1 MSWVLKPGKL
11 PPPTAKPLQV
21 TNMQDLDVVIL
32 AAGKGTRMRSQTPK
46 VLHTLAGKSMVQHV
60 LDTASGLTPT
70 RTHVVIG
77 HGADQLR
84 EALAESAV
92 TFAVQE
98 EQKGTGHAVAQ
109 AQPQLG
115 NGNVLVLYGDVPMIR
130 RESLMALLSHVDE
143 QHMGLLTVTL
153 EDPSGYGRIVRNDD
167 GEAVAIIEQKDASAD
182 QLAITECNTGIMAMT
197 STQLKRWLPQL
208 SAENAQGEYYLT
220 DVIAMA
226 ANEGIKVCTAQPA
239 SAVEVEGVNNRSQM
253 ARLERAY
260 QLQQAEALMSEG
272 VALADPAR
280 IDIRGKLTCGH
291 DVFIDV
297 GCVFEGD
304 VELGEGVRV
313 GPYCVIKNSTIG
325 AESVIDS
332 HSVIDTTVAAGLNHV
347 GPFARLRPGTR
358 LAVKAKVG
366 NFVETKNADVGE
378 GSKINHLSYVG
389 DARLGRDV
397 NVGAG
402 TITCNYDGVN
412 KHRTEIG
419 DNAFIGSNSAL
430 VAPVTVGKGATIGA
444 GSTIAKDVAEHALAV
459 TRSRQLEKLD
469 WPRPVKKAK

>member
-1 MSWVLKPGKL
+1 
-11 PPPTAKPLQV
+11 
-21 TNMQDLDVVIL
+21 MQELDIVIL

-46 VLHTLAGKSMVQHV
+46 VLHTLAGKPMVQHV
-60 LDTASGLTPT
+60 LETASGLRPD

-77 HGADQLR
+77 HGAEQLR
-84 EALAESAV
+84 EVLADSGV
-92 TFAVQE
+92 NFAVQA

-109 AQPQLG
+109 ALEHLG
-115 NGNVLVLYGDVPMIR
+115 SGKVAILYGDVPLLQ
-130 RESLMALLSHVDE
+130 RESLRELLSHVDE
-143 QHMGLLTVTL
+143 QHMGLLTVSL
-153 EDPSGYGRIVRNDD
+153 DNPSGYGRIVRNDAGD
-167 GEAVAIIEQKDASAD
+167 AVAIVEQKDANSA

-197 STQLKRWLPQL
+197 SGQLKRWLPQL

-226 ANEGIKVCTAQPA
+226 ADEGVKVCTAQPA
-239 SAVEVEGVNNRSQM
+239 TAVEVEGVNNRAQM

-260 QLQQAEALMSEG
+260 QQQLADKLMEQG

-280 IDIRGKLTCGH
+280 LDVRGRLSCGH

-304 VELGEGVRV
+304 VELGEGVRI

-325 AESVIDS
+325 AESVVDT
-332 HSVIDTTVAAGLNHV
+332 HSVIDSTVAAGLNQI

-402 TITCNYDGVN
+402 TITCNYDGAN
-412 KHRTEIG
+412 KHVTEIG
-419 DNAFIGSNSAL
+419 DNAFIGSNTSL
-430 VAPVTVGKGATIGA
+430 VAPVTVGKGATVGA
-444 GSTIAKDVAEHALAV
+444 GSTIAKDVTDYALAV
-459 TRSRQLEKLD
+459 TRGRQLEKID
-469 WPRPVKKAK
+469 WLRPSKRSEP

>member
-1 MSWVLKPGKL
+1 
-11 PPPTAKPLQV
+11 
-21 TNMQDLDVVIL
+21 MQGLDIVIL
-32 AAGKGTRMRSQTPK
+32 AAGKGTRMRSQIPK
-46 VLHTLAGKSMVQHV
+46 VLHTLAGKPMVQHV
-60 LDTASGLTPT
+60 LDTASGLRPD

-77 HGADQLR
+77 HGAEQLR
-84 EALAESAV
+84 EALAENAV
-92 TFAVQE
+92 HFAVQA

-109 AQPQLG
+109 AIEQLG
-115 NGNVLVLYGDVPMIR
+115 SGKVLILYGDVPLLR
-130 RESLMALLSHVDE
+130 RESLLELLAQVDE

-153 EDPSGYGRIVRNDD
+153 EDPAGYGRIVRNDA
-167 GEAVAIIEQKDASAD
+167 GNAVAIVEQKDASSA
-182 QLAITECNTGIMAMT
+182 QLAISECNTGIMAMT
-197 STQLKRWLPQL
+197 SAQLKRWLPQL

-226 ANEGIKVCTAQPA
+226 ADEGIKVCTAQPA
-239 SAVEVEGVNNRSQM
+239 TAVEVEGVNNRAQM

-260 QLQQAEALMSEG
+260 QQQIAEKLMAEG

-280 IDIRGKLTCGH
+280 LDVRGRLSCGH

-297 GCVFEGD
+297 GCVFEGN
-304 VELGEGVRV
+304 VELGEGVRI

-332 HSVIDTTVAAGLNHV
+332 HSVIEGTVAAGLNQI

-358 LAVKAKVG
+358 LAIKAKVG

-402 TITCNYDGVN
+402 TITCNYDGAN
-412 KHRTEIG
+412 KHHTDIG
-419 DNAFIGSNSAL
+419 DNAFIGSNTAL
-430 VAPVTVGKGATIGA
+430 VAPVSVGKGATVGA
-444 GSTIAKDVAEHALAV
+444 GSTIAKDVTDYALAV
-459 TRSRQLEKLD
+459 TRSRQIEKID
-469 WPRPVKKAK
+469 WLRPSKKTKPST

>member
-1 MSWVLKPGKL
+1 
-11 PPPTAKPLQV
+11 
-21 TNMQDLDVVIL
+21 MQELDIVIL

-46 VLHTLAGKSMVQHV
+46 VLHTLAGKPMVQHV
-60 LDTASGLTPT
+60 LETASGLRPD

-77 HGADQLR
+77 HGAEQLR
-84 EALAESAV
+84 EALAESGV
-92 TFAVQE
+92 NFAIQT

-109 AQPQLG
+109 ALEHLG
-115 NGNVLVLYGDVPMIR
+115 NGKVAILYGDVPLLQ
-130 RESLMALLSHVDE
+130 RESLRELLSHVDE

-153 EDPSGYGRIVRNDD
+153 DNPTGYGRIVRNDAGD
-167 GEAVAIIEQKDASAD
+167 AVAIVEQKDANSA

-197 STQLKRWLPQL
+197 SAQLKRWLPQL

-226 ANEGIKVCTAQPA
+226 AEEGIKVCTAQP
-239 SAVEVEGVNNRSQM
+239 STAVEVEGVNNRAQM

-260 QLQQAEALMSEG
+260 QQQLADKLMEQG

-280 IDIRGKLTCGH
+280 LDVRGRLSCGH

-304 VELGEGVRV
+304 VELGEGVRI

-325 AESVIDS
+325 AESVVDT
-332 HSVIDTTVAAGLNHV
+332 HSVIDGTVAAGLNQI

-358 LAVKAKVG
+358 LAIKAKVG

-402 TITCNYDGVN
+402 TITCNYDGAN
-412 KHRTEIG
+412 KHLTEIG
-419 DNAFIGSNSAL
+419 DNAFIGSNTAL
-430 VAPVTVGKGATIGA
+430 VAPVTVGKGATVGA
-444 GSTIAKDVAEHALAV
+444 GSTIAKDVTDYALAV
-459 TRSRQLEKLD
+459 TRGRQLEKID
-469 WPRPVKKAK
+469 WLRPSKRSKV

>member
-1 MSWVLKPGKL
+1 
-11 PPPTAKPLQV
+11 
-21 TNMQDLDVVIL
+21 MQELDIVIL
-32 AAGKGTRMRSQTPK
+32 AAGKGTRMRSQIPK
-46 VLHTLAGKSMVQHV
+46 VLHPLAGKPMVQHV
-60 LDTASGLTPT
+60 LDTASGLQPD

-84 EALAESAV
+84 EVLAEKPV
-92 TFAVQE
+92 KFAVQA

-109 AQPQLG
+109 ALEQLG
-115 NGNVLVLYGDVPMIR
+115 SGKVLILYGDVPLLQ
-130 RESLMALLSHVDE
+130 RESLSELLAHVDE

-153 EDPSGYGRIVRNDD
+153 ADPTGYGRIVRDD
-167 GEAVAIIEQKDASAD
+167 AGEAVAIVEQKDASSAE
-182 QLAITECNTGIMAMT
+182 LAITECNTGIMAMT
-197 STQLKRWLPQL
+197 SAQLKRWLPQL

-226 ANEGIKVCTAQPA
+226 AAEGIKVCTAQPA
-239 SAVEVEGVNNRSQM
+239 SAVEVEGVNNRAQM
-253 ARLERAY
+253 ARLERVY
-260 QLQQAEALMSEG
+260 QRQLADKLMAQG
-272 VALADPAR
+272 VALADPER
-280 IDIRGKLTCGH
+280 LDVRGHLTCGH

-297 GCVFEGD
+297 GCVFEGE
-304 VELGEGVRV
+304 VELGEGVRI

-325 AESVIDS
+325 AESVIEP
-332 HSVIDTTVAAGLNHV
+332 HSVIDGTVAAGLNQV

-402 TITCNYDGVN
+402 TITCNYDGAN
-412 KHRTEIG
+412 KHHTDIG
-419 DNAFIGSNSAL
+419 DNAFIGSNTAL
-430 VAPVTVGKGATIGA
+430 VAPVSVGKGATIGA
-444 GSTIAKDVAEHALAV
+444 GSTIAKDVTDYALAV
-459 TRSRQLEKLD
+459 TRGRQLEKID
-469 WPRPVKKAK
+469 WRRPSKVTKP

>member
-1 MSWVLKPGKL
+1 MH
-11 PPPTAKPLQV
+11 AE
-21 TNMQDLDVVIL
+21 LDIVIL
-32 AAGKGTRMRSQTPK
+32 AAGKGTRMRSPLPK
-46 VLHTLAGKSMVQHV
+46 VLHTLAGKPMVRHV
-60 LDTASGLTPT
+60 LDTAATLNPA

-77 HGADQLR
+77 HGADALR
-84 EALAESAV
+84 DALSDRHV
-92 TFAVQE
+92 DTPVRFALQA

-109 AQPQLG
+109 TLPQLG
-115 NGNVLVLYGDVPMIR
+115 SGKVLILYGDVPLIR
-130 RESLMALLSHVDE
+130 RETLVALLERVDE
-143 QHMGLLTVTL
+143 KHLGLLTVTL
-153 EDPSGYGRIVRNDD
+153 EDPSGYGRIVRNDAGD
-167 GEAVAIIEQKDASAD
+167 AVAIVEQKDASD
-182 QLAITECNTGIMAMT
+182 DELAIRECNTGIMALT
-197 STQLKRWLPQL
+197 GAQLKRWLPKL
-208 SAENAQGEYYLT
+208 SDDNAQGEYYLT

-226 ANEGIKVCTAQPA
+226 ADEGVSVATAQPA
-239 SAVEVEGVNNRSQM
+239 TPVEVEGVNNRAQM

-260 QLQQAEALMSEG
+260 QTQLAEKLMAQG

-280 IDIRGKLTCGH
+280 LDVRGTLTCGH

-304 VELGEGVRV
+304 VELGEGVKI
-313 GPYCVIKNSTIG
+313 GPYCVIKNATIG
-325 AESVIDS
+325 AESVVDS
-332 HSVIDTTVAAGLNHV
+332 HSVLEQCVAAGRNQI

-389 DARLGRDV
+389 DARLGREV

-419 DNAFIGSNSAL
+419 DGAFIGSNSAL
-430 VAPVTVGKGATIGA
+430 VAPVSVGLGATVGA
-444 GSTIAKDVAEHALAV
+444 GSTIGKDVPDHALAV
-459 TRSRQLEKLD
+459 TRGRQVEKAD
-469 WPRPVKKAK
+469 WPRPQKRSDS